1 MTRYGLLYGICGMLL
16 CITACNNE
24 LESGIPASKV
34 NLSLDLSMEDF
45 KLTSP
50 LASMSYI
57 RPRISGEATGY
68 GGILVVSGF
77 NDQLF
82 AYDLSCPNEKKPTV
96 RIVPSDNG
104 TATCP
109 TCNTLYDT
117 ANGSGNSIKG
127 AQKLILQRYR
137 CLRTGSKI
145 RVVN

>member
-1 MTRYGLLYGICGMLL
+1 MARYGLLYGICGMLL

-34 NLSLDLSMEDF
+34 NLSLDLSMEDY

-68 GGILVVSGF
+68 GGILVVCGL
-77 NDQLF
+77 NDQLY
-82 AYDLSCPNEKKPTV
+82 AYDLSCPNEKSSAT
-96 RIVPSDNG
+96 RITPLDNG

-117 ANGSGNSIKG
+117 ANGSEKSIKG